1 MAHPVPKRLSRTLA
15 LAALAG
21 GLSACSPPLA
31 NEKIWGTP
39 VPIAMAG
46 ASIGSIVVLER
57 GLFDVAYSL
66 VTGKD
71 CSIVH
76 IERRGEY
83 CRTEPVETPT
93 PFCTRSLG
101 DVDCWTVT
109 NPYGSQ
115 QPVADRAPRIERQA
129 RPWSLSPF

>member
-1 MAHPVPKRLSRTLA
+1 MACLTQKRLSLTLA

-21 GLSACSPPLA
+21 GCASPPLA
-31 NEKIWGTP
+31 SETIWGTP
-39 VPIAMAG
+39 VPVALAG
-46 ASIGSIVVLER
+46 ASLGSIIVLER

-66 VTGKD
+66 ITGKD

-83 CRTEPVETPT
+83 CRTEAADQPT

-109 NPYGSQ
+109 NPYGGQ
-115 QPVADRAPRIERQA
+115 LPVADRPMRAERQA

>member
-1 MAHPVPKRLSRTLA
+1 MPRRLPLA
-15 LAALAG
+15 LALAGVAG
-21 GLSACSPPLA
+21 GLVGACASPPLA
-31 NEKIWGTP
+31 NETIWGTP
-39 VPIAMAG
+39 VPVAMAG
-46 ASIGSIVVLER
+46 ASLGSVIVLER

-66 VTGKD
+66 ITGKD

-76 IERRGEY
+76 IEKRGEY
-83 CRTEPVETPT
+83 CRTDPVEQPA

-109 NPYGSQ
+109 NPYGGQ
-115 QPVADRAPRIERQA
+115 MAVADQPPRIVRQA